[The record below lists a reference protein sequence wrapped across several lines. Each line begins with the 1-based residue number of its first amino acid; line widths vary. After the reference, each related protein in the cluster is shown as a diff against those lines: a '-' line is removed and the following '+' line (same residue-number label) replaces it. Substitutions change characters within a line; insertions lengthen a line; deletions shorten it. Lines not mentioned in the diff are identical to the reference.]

1 LAKGGV
7 LHTKTVLTMKNQLL
21 LLFGLTVCITSEAQ
35 SEQRPWSIGIHAGIT
50 QYNGDRGQNF
60 FKTKQAG
67 YGFAGASISRYISPH
82 WDASLFTTYGQ
93 VGNREESQP
102 WATEED
108 EATNYFRTQLSTT
121 HFIMRFHIATPEH
134 NIRPYVFLGAGFI
147 VYEKDYSIVH
157 QRVEGSIPTFG
168 LGANIR
174 VTEYMKLQL
183 QESFMYTTTD
193 NVDKTV
199 GGGSNDAYLYH
210 TVGLIFEF
218 GKMQDADG
226 DGVADKKDNCPSTP
240 TGVTVDAGGCPV
252 DGDKDG
258 VADYIDEC
266 PALAGTAD
274 LKGCPDGDKDGIADK
289 DDRCPDVSGPSNFRG
304 CPDTDGDGV
313 VDIDDKCPGTTA
325 KYKTDL
331 TGCPVD
337 TDNDGVF
344 NEDDRCPTI
353 AGVLA
358 FQGCAD
364 TDKDGV
370 SDLDDR
376 CPAVVGTIANKGCPE
391 ITKEDQVKITSI
403 ASKIYFETAK
413 ATLKTESYAQ
423 LDALVLILKK
433 YEGAILVIEGHTDNV
448 GEDAYNMT
456 LSQQRTDAVKAYLM
470 SKGIMESRL
479 VAYGYGETKPI
490 DDNNKSTGRA
500 KNRRVE
506 LKTTYEV
513 PVK

>member
-1 LAKGGV
+1 
-7 LHTKTVLTMKNQLL
+7 MKNRLL
-21 LLFGLTVCITSEAQ
+21 LILSLALVITAQAQ
-35 SEQRPWSIGIHAGIT
+35 SDQRPWSFGLHGGIT

-60 FKTKQAG
+60 YSTKQSI
-67 YGFAGASISRYISPH
+67 YGFGGLSLTRYVSPH
-82 WDASLFTTYGQ
+82 WDISALGMFGQ
-93 VGNREESQP
+93 VGNKEASAWWTTP
-102 WATEED
+102 ED
-108 EATNYFRTQLSTT
+108 EATSHFRTQLTT
-121 HFIMRFHIATPEH
+121 AHMIARFHFVKPGE
-134 NIRPYVFLGAGFI
+134 NIRPYIFVGGGVI
-147 VYEKDYSIVH
+147 IYEKEYSLNS
-157 QRVEGSIPTFG
+157 QRVEGSLPTFG
-168 LGANIR
+168 AGFNFR
-174 VTEYMKLQL
+174 VTDFVKLQI
-183 QESFMYTTTD
+183 QETFLYTTTD
-193 NVDKTV
+193 NVDKTI
-199 GGGSNDAYLYH
+199 GGPTNDAYVYH
-210 TVGLIFEF
+210 TVGIVFEF
-218 GKMQDADG
+218 GKMQDADA

-240 TGVTVDAGGCPV
+240 TGVIVDANGCPV

-258 VADYIDEC
+258 VADYIDDC
-266 PALAGTAD
+266 PALAGPAA
-274 LKGCPDGDKDGIADK
+274 LKGCPDGDQDGIADK
-289 DDRCPDVSGPSNFRG
+289 DDRCPDVFGPADFRG
-304 CPDTDGDGV
+304 CPDADKDGV
-313 VDIDDKCPGTTA
+313 ADIDDKCPGTAA
-325 KYKTDL
+325 KYKTDA

-337 TDNDGVF
+337 TDNDGVL

-376 CPAVVGTIANKGCPE
+376 CPAVAGTIANKGCPE

-403 ASKIYFETAK
+403 ASKIYFETGK
-413 ATLKTESYAQ
+413 ATLKAESYAQ
-423 LDALVLILKK
+423 LDALVLILNK

-479 VAYGYGETKPI
+479 VAYGYGETRPV

>member
-1 LAKGGV
+1 MKNLLLITAA
-7 LHTKTVLTMKNQLL
+7 LTCVLTAR
-21 LLFGLTVCITSEAQ
+21 AQ
-35 SEQRPWSIGIHAGIT
+35 TDDRPWSIGLHGGIT

-60 FKTKQAG
+60 YKTKQAG
-67 YGFAGASISRYISPH
+67 YGFAAISFSRYISRH
-82 WDASLFTTYGQ
+82 WDASLLSTYGQ
-93 VGNREESQP
+93 IGNREPLSP
-102 WATEED
+102 WSTPQD
-108 EATNYFRTQLSTT
+108 EATSYFRTQLSTT
-121 HFIMRFHIATPEH
+121 HLIARFHFVGPEH
-134 NIRPYVFLGAGFI
+134 NVRPYLFAGAGLI

-157 QRVEGSIPTFG
+157 QRVEGSLPTFG
-168 LGANIR
+168 LGANLR
-174 VTEYMKLQL
+174 VTEYVKLQL
-183 QESFMYTTTD
+183 QETFLYTTTD
-193 NVDKTV
+193 NVDQTV
-199 GGGSNDAYLYH
+199 GGSTNDGYLYH
-210 TVGLIFEF
+210 SIGLIFEF
-218 GKMQDADG
+218 GKMQDADA

-240 TGVTVDAGGCPV
+240 AGVAVDMNGCPV

-258 VADYIDEC
+258 TADYIDEC
-266 PALAGTAD
+266 PATAGPSA
-274 LKGCPDGDKDGIADK
+274 LKGCPDGDGDGIADK
-289 DDRCPDVSGPSNFRG
+289 DDRCPDASGPSNLRG
-304 CPDTDGDGV
+304 CPDSDADGV
-313 VDIDDKCPGTTA
+313 VDIDDKCPATA
-325 KYKTDL
+325 SKYKTDPS
-331 TGCPVD
+331 GCPVD
-337 TDNDGVF
+337 TDGDGIY

-353 AGVLA
+353 AGALA

-376 CPAVVGTIANKGCPE
+376 CPSVVGTIANKGCPE

-403 ASKIYFETAK
+403 ASKIYFETGK

-423 LDALVLILKK
+423 LDALILILQK

-470 SKGIMESRL
+470 SKGILESRL
-479 VAYGYGETKPI
+479 VAIGYGETKPI

-513 PVK
+513 PAK

>member
-1 LAKGGV
+1 
-7 LHTKTVLTMKNQLL
+7 MKNRLL
-21 LLFGLTVCITSEAQ
+21 LLLSLTLVISAQAQ
-35 SEQRPWSIGIHAGIT
+35 SEQRPWSFGLHGGIT

-60 FKTKQAG
+60 YKTKQAG
-67 YGFAGASISRYISPH
+67 YGFAGASLSRYISPH
-82 WDASLFTTYGQ
+82 WDASIFQTYGQ
-93 VGNREESQP
+93 IGNNEALSA
-102 WATEED
+102 WSTEED
-108 EATNYFRTQLSTT
+108 IATSYFRTQLSTT
-121 HFIMRFHIATPEH
+121 SLLVRFHLVTPEH
-134 NIRPYVFLGAGFI
+134 NIRPYLFAGGGI
-147 VYEKDYSIVH
+147 IMYEKDYSIAH
-157 QRVEGSIPTFG
+157 QRFEGSIPTAG
-168 LGANIR
+168 VGANLR
-174 VTEYMKLQL
+174 LTDFVKLQL
-183 QESFMYTTTD
+183 QETFMYTTTD
-193 NVDKTV
+193 NVDKTI
-199 GGGSNDAYLYH
+199 GGNSNDGYLYH
-210 TVGLIFEF
+210 SVGLIFEF
-218 GKMQDADG
+218 GRMQDADG
-226 DGVADKKDNCPSTP
+226 DGVADKKDNCASTP
-240 TGVTVDAGGCPV
+240 VGVAVDQFGCPL

-266 PALAGTAD
+266 PALAGPAS
-274 LKGCPDGDKDGIADK
+274 LKGCPDGDLDGIADK
-289 DDRCPDVSGPSNFRG
+289 DDRCPDAFGPVSSKG
-304 CPDTDGDGV
+304 CPDADKDGV
-313 VDIDDKCPGTTA
+313 VDIDDKCPGTAA

-331 TGCPVD
+331 TGCPID
-337 TDNDGVF
+337 TDGDGVY

-353 AGVLA
+353 AGLLA

-376 CPAVVGTIANKGCPE
+376 CPAVAGTITNKGCPE
-391 ITKEDQVKITSI
+391 IAKEDLVKITSI
-403 ASKIYFETAK
+403 ASKIYFETGK
-413 ATLKTESYAQ
+413 ATLKAESYAQ
-423 LDALVLILKK
+423 LDALVLILNK

-490 DDNNKSTGRA
+490 DDNNKASGRA

>member
-1 LAKGGV
+1 
-7 LHTKTVLTMKNQLL
+7 MKNLL
-21 LLFGLTVCITSEAQ
+21 LLSIGLALGISMQAQ
-35 SEQRPWSIGIHAGIT
+35 SDERPWSIGLHGGIT
-50 QYNGDRGQNF
+50 QYNGDRGQQF
-60 FKTKQAG
+60 YKTKQAG
-67 YGFAGASISRYISPH
+67 YGFAGVSISRYISPH
-82 WDASLFTTYGQ
+82 WDAGLFQTYGQ
-93 VGNREESQP
+93 IGNNEALSP
-102 WATEED
+102 WSTEQDIATS
-108 EATNYFRTQLSTT
+108 YFRTQLSTT
-121 HFIMRFHIATPEH
+121 HLLFRFHIVTPEH
-134 NIRPYVFLGAGFI
+134 NVRPYLFLGAGFI
-147 VYEKDYSIVH
+147 VYEKDYSLAH
-157 QRVEGSIPTFG
+157 QRVEGSLPTGGVGVQF
-168 LGANIR
+168 R
-174 VTEYMKLQL
+174 VTDFVKLQL
-183 QESFMYTTTD
+183 QETFLYTTTD
-193 NVDKTV
+193 NVDKTI
-199 GGGSNDAYLYH
+199 GGKSNDGYLYH
-210 TVGLIFEF
+210 SVGLIFEF
-218 GKMQDADG
+218 GRMQDADA
-226 DGVADKKDNCPSTP
+226 DGVADKKDNCPLTP
-240 TGVTVDAGGCPV
+240 VGVAVDQYGCPL

-258 VADYIDEC
+258 VADYIDDC
-266 PALAGTAD
+266 PAVAGPSA
-274 LKGCPDGDKDGIADK
+274 LKGCPDGDNDGIADK
-289 DDRCPDVSGPSNFRG
+289 DDRCPDAFGPANAKG
-304 CPDTDGDGV
+304 CPDADKDGV
-313 VDIDDKCPGTTA
+313 VDIDDKCPGTAT

-337 TDNDGVF
+337 TDGDGVY

-376 CPAVVGTIANKGCPE
+376 CPTVVGTISNKGCPE

-403 ASKIYFETAK
+403 ASKIYFETGK
-413 ATLKTESYAQ
+413 ATLKKESYAQ
-423 LDALVLILKK
+423 LDALVLILNK
-433 YEGAILVIEGHTDNV
+433 YQGAILVIEGHTDNV
-448 GEDAYNMT
+448 GEDDYNMT

>member
-1 LAKGGV
+1 
-7 LHTKTVLTMKNQLL
+7 LH
-21 LLFGLTVCITSEAQ
+21 G
-35 SEQRPWSIGIHAGIT
+35 GIT

-60 FKTKQAG
+60 YKTKQAG
-67 YGFAGASISRYISPH
+67 YGFAGLSFSRYISPH

-93 VGNREESQP
+93 IGNREETSP
-102 WATEED
+102 WSTPED

-121 HFIMRFHIATPEH
+121 HLIVRFHFVKPEH
-134 NIRPYVFLGAGFI
+134 NVRPYLFAGAGFI

-157 QRVEGSIPTFG
+157 QRVEGSLPTFG
-168 LGANIR
+168 LGANLRI
-174 VTEYMKLQL
+174 TEYVKLQL

-193 NVDKTV
+193 NVDKTI
-199 GGGSNDAYLYH
+199 GGSANDAYLYH

-218 GKMQDADG
+218 GKMQDADQ

-240 TGVTVDAGGCPV
+240 MGVIVDPNGCPV

-266 PALAGTAD
+266 PAVAGPAA

-289 DDRCPDVSGPSNFRG
+289 EDRCPDVSGPANFRG
-304 CPDTDGDGV
+304 CPDSDNDGV
-313 VDIDDKCPGTTA
+313 VDLDDKCPATLA
-325 KYKTDL
+325 KYKTDAS
-331 TGCPVD
+331 GCPVD
-337 TDNDGVF
+337 TDGDGVF
-344 NEDDRCPTI
+344 NEDDRCPSI

-376 CPAVVGTIANKGCPE
+376 CPSVVGTIANKGCPE

-403 ASKIYFETAK
+403 ASKIYFETGK

-423 LDALVLILKK
+423 LDALILILNK
-433 YEGAILVIEGHTDNV
+433 YEGAILIIEGHTDNV

-479 VAYGYGETKPI
+479 VAIGYGETRPV

-513 PVK
+513 PAK